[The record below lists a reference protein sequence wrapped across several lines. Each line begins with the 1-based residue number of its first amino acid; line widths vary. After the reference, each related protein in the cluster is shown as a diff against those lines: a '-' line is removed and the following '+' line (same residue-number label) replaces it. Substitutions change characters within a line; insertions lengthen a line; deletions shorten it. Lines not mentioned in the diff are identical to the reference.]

1 MVKKFINLKQ
11 KILKIMKKTG
21 LDEYVHDFSIDY
33 DADDILDIHNY
44 LMKKNDIV
52 EQKCLDLLK
61 GAFLQ
66 D

>member
-1 MVKKFINLKQ
+1 
-11 KILKIMKKTG
+11 MKKTG

-52 EQKCLDLLK
+52 KQKCLDLLK